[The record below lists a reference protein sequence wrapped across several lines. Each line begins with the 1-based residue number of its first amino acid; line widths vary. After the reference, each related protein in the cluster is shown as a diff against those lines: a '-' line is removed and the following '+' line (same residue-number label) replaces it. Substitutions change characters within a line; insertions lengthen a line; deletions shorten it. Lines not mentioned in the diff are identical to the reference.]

1 LTFTP
6 GALLPE
12 RPIPPVAAQAMAA
25 FRPADKPPLPAS
37 IDDRMTAVSQM
48 ADIAQKES
56 ALLAEANNGGARA
69 VSADIDRL
77 RATLDQDRA
86 LETNGDIIK
95 HNLDVQL
102 VEANNRLSQL
112 KVDEELLARRH
123 AAAVVV
129 QWTWENAKEE
139 AVDVIKM
146 EVTRYALE
154 VGTGKAGFRID
165 DAEVAEAI
173 ETGRANIFGLTDHI
187 LKVKDLMDV
196 VDSVHALADHTME
209 YAAVTAR
216 YAAAA
221 TPEQWAEA
229 DALAHRGL
237 DKDVETIQ
245 DRTLTASGLREPFKT
260 VWLRIAGQPE
270 TADP

>member
-1 LTFTP
+1 MKASLS
-6 GALLPE
+6 E
-12 RPIPPVAAQAMAA
+12 CPVTK
-25 FRPADKPPLPAS
+25 RPLPMMVGPSGMDRPRSIGKLCVKIIWPLEGTRGAAS
-37 IDDRMTAVSQM
+37 A
-48 ADIAQKES
+48 ACY
-56 ALLAEANNGGARA
+56 
-69 VSADIDRL
+69 
-77 RATLDQDRA
+77 LD
-86 LETNGDIIK
+86 
-95 HNLDVQL
+95 
-102 VEANNRLSQL
+102 
-112 KVDEELLARRH
+112 
-123 AAAVVV
+123 
-129 QWTWENAKEE
+129 
-139 AVDVIKM
+139 
-146 EVTRYALE
+146 
-154 VGTGKAGFRID
+154 
-165 DAEVAEAI
+165 
-173 ETGRANIFGLTDHI
+173 